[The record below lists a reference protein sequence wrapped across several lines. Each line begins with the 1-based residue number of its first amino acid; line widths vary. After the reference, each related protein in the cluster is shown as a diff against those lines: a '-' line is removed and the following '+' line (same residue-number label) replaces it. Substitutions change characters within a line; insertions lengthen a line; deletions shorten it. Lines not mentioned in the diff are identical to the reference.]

1 VGARRGDA
9 RWHHACTARRHDRTR
24 EEPRRRGRPAVDE
37 HGDGPGRRRGVLR
50 PDPGRGAARR
60 RVRLVAAGRRRP
72 GRRRGGGARAAE
84 CAGILAIPWPF
95 IYIGSG
101 AWVAAVRQLRDALPT
116 FVDLEPVAR
125 SRAAAEATGVRRAAA
140 AGRWEALSE
149 TQRRALGELGLSAER
164 LANL

>member
-1 VGARRGDA
+1 MTAQEKNHVVEVARQLMN
-9 RWHHACTARRHDRTR
+9 TAM
-24 EEPRRRGRPAVDE
+24 A
-37 HGDGPGRRRGVLR
+37 
-50 PDPGRGAARR
+50 
-60 RVRLVAAGRRRP
+60 LVAAEVFSGLTQGAALLGVASALLRQV
-72 GRRRGGGARAAE
+72 GDDQDADAAGARAAE

-164 LANL
+164 LANLG